1 LRATGVGEGIVSKIV
16 AFVCV
21 VVAVICC
28 AWLASW
34 PALPIHAPGAWAT
47 VATAGGLFTIAIAVL
62 IRD

>member
-1 LRATGVGEGIVSKIV
+1 VSKIV